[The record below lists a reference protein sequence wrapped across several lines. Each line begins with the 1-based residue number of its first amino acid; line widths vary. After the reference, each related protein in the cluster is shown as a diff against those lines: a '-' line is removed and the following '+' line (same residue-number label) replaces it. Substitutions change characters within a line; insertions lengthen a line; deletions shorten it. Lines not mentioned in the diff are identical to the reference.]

1 MTNSAASGDGQGEKM
16 RAAVLAKAGGGWERG
31 ASKCQYRRPRSP
43 LGSARATLFVRIL
56 AALRGLSP
64 LSLALLQYPT
74 PYSLPGAGNSRL
86 PDRDGFM
93 VGRPLMAAL
102 GRFRLL
108 YLASNAPDV
117 AAAMRAAAEAEGF
130 AHREPG
136 GQLSVRAISGGGG
149 RETERGRRA
158 RKEQKQRV
166 GRGRREAVD
175 EGGA

>member
-1 MTNSAASGDGQGEKM
+1 MPLVLDLGCGLGVSLLALSADP
-16 RAAVLAKAGGGWERG
+16 AAPPRNYLGVDLDAGKVRF
-31 ASKCQYRRPRSP
+31 
-43 LGSARATLFVRIL
+43 ARATASRRGSPAAFVRDDALRAASLL
-56 AALRGLSP
+56 AAGYPGP

-136 GQLSVRAISGGGG
+136 GQLS
-149 RETERGRRA
+149 
-158 RKEQKQRV
+158 
-166 GRGRREAVD
+166 
-175 EGGA
+175 